1 MVVAENKG
9 GATGGLWSVAVAA
22 ADKGGASGILRS
34 VAAAAGNEGSA
45 SGGLRSVAAAAE
57 PEADLLL
64 ESFTKIDVTIVLL
77 QFFSRW

>member
-9 GATGGLWSVAVAA
+9 GTTGGLWSVAGVAA
-22 ADKGGASGILRS
+22 DEGG
-34 VAAAAGNEGSA
+34 A

-64 ESFTKIDVTIVLL
+64 ESFAKIDVTIALL